1 MGTFTSLISRDATYK
16 AMTKSWK
23 KAQDR
28 QTIRSQD
35 LSDHSQNSSTEVDA
49 EEIDGKEEDDES
61 LLIKNGSFDSINS
74 SKLDMIS
81 QLEEVEDSNNNRSE
95 EKETIVTS
103 VVNKKAESHFQ
114 PHSMPYNHILNTLVK
129 ESNKIIKGIWEN
141 LSPSLLLCLFIIFLI
156 ILLVSSF
163 NLADR
168 LEIVNQKIE
177 EHAKMKWRYTL
188 KSHSSM
194 QIQEYLDTNLKTIRQ
209 VQENLRKLVLL
220 INKELEE

>member
-74 SKLDMIS
+74 SKLDLIS

-95 EKETIVTS
+95 EKETIITS
-103 VVNKKAESHFQ
+103 KKAESHFQ
-114 PHSMPYNHILNTLVK
+114 PDSM
-129 ESNKIIKGIWEN
+129 
-141 LSPSLLLCLFIIFLI
+141 
-156 ILLVSSF
+156 
-163 NLADR
+163 
-168 LEIVNQKIE
+168 
-177 EHAKMKWRYTL
+177 
-188 KSHSSM
+188 
-194 QIQEYLDTNLKTIRQ
+194 
-209 VQENLRKLVLL
+209 
-220 INKELEE
+220 